1 MAGILFKRLL
11 ERFTATVE
19 RSGATVLYLDN
30 ARAKP
35 AQLRIISGES
45 TTACTVYLWTITP
58 GGGPLGTRPVNERRI
73 QITNATRFPL
83 LPGVR
88 TIVGGWNEETDVWC
102 FWDARRHTR
111 FSDRSPSF
119 QTTLQ
124 TLEAAG
130 HEGIGTQLKPA
141 QEGREVVVAVRPDFL
156 LWYVQEGQPLH
167 DADQDAGEVAALAN
181 ATPEEESGL
190 IESSAN
196 PEELA
201 RRVQLVE
208 IMRAFRDARF
218 RPLVLQAYSNQCAV
232 CGTALK
238 LVDAAHIIP
247 VSDPRGDDDVTNG
260 LALCRLHHAA
270 YDTGLIGVGT
280 DYDIVLNTAAATRL
294 RQVGLDGGLP
304 AFSAALPATIR
315 IPNAAEVRPDR
326 VKLRIGLEVRQFPAN
341 LIARPLTLSAA
352 SLKQNRRGGRVD

>member
-1 MAGILFKRLL
+1 VPGISFTRLL
-11 ERFTATVE
+11 ERFAATIE
-19 RSGATVLYLDN
+19 RSGATVLHLDA
-30 ARAKP
+30 ARTRP
-35 AQLRIISGES
+35 RQLRIISGES
-45 TTACTVYLWTITP
+45 TTDCIVYLWTITP
-58 GGGPLGTRPVNERRI
+58 GGPPGTRPANERRI

-83 LPGVR
+83 MPGVR
-88 TIVGGWNEETDVWC
+88 TIVGGWNEETEVWC

-111 FSDRSPSF
+111 FSNRSPSF
-119 QTTLQ
+119 QTTSH

-141 QEGREVVVAVRPDFL
+141 SEGREVVVTIRPDFL
-156 LWYVQEGQPLH
+156 LWYVQEGQLLH
-167 DADQDAGEVAALAN
+167 DADQDAGEVATLAN
-181 ATPEEESGL
+181 ATPEEETGL
-190 IESSAN
+190 IESSTS
-196 PEELA
+196 PEELT

-218 RPLVLQAYSNQCAV
+218 RPLVLQAYSNRCAV

-270 YDTGLIGVGT
+270 YDTGLIGVRG
-280 DYDIVLNTAAATRL
+280 DYGIVLNTSAANRL

-304 AFSAALPATIR
+304 EFWAALPTIIR
-315 IPNAAEVRPDR
+315 IPNAAEVRPSPA
-326 VKLRIGLEVRQFPAN
+326 KLRIGLEVRQFPSM
-341 LIARPLTLSAA
+341 LIA
-352 SLKQNRRGGRVD
+352 

>member
-1 MAGILFKRLL
+1 MPGIPFTRLL

-19 RSGATVLYLDN
+19 RSGATVLFLDA
-30 ARAKP
+30 ARTRP
-35 AQLRIISGES
+35 AHLRIISGER
-45 TTACTVYLWTITP
+45 TTDCVVYLWTITP
-58 GGGPLGTRPVNERRI
+58 GGGPPGIRPANERRI

-83 LPGVR
+83 SPGVR
-88 TIVGGWNEETDVWC
+88 TIVGGWNEETDVWG

-130 HEGIGTQLKPA
+130 HEGLGTQLKPA
-141 QEGREVVVAVRPDFL
+141 NEGREVVVAVRSDFL
-156 LWYVQEGQPLH
+156 LWYVQEGQPIH

-181 ATPEEESGL
+181 ATPEEEAGL
-190 IESSAN
+190 VESSTS
-196 PEELA
+196 PDELT

-218 RPLVLQAYSNQCAV
+218 RPLVLQAYNNRCAV
-232 CGTALK
+232 CATALK

-247 VSDPRGDDDVTNG
+247 ISDPRGDDDVTNG

-270 YDTGLIGVGT
+270 YDTGLIGVRS
-280 DYDIVLNTAAATRL
+280 DYGVVLNSAAATRL
-294 RQVGLDGGLP
+294 RQVGLDGGLLE
-304 AFSAALPATIR
+304 FSGALPATIR
-315 IPNAAEVRPDR
+315 VPRVPEVRPDR
-326 VKLRIGLEVRQFPAN
+326 TKLRIGLEVRQFPQI
-341 LIARPLTLSAA
+341 LIA
-352 SLKQNRRGGRVD
+352 